1 MFDSSRRFRRR
12 GWRGGKARMRM
23 RMNIRSYK
31 KYYQRNWASSSHNV
45 WVTQRLQTDL
55 MLKAYKVFHV
65 KAARHM
71 QFVWTGHLVNHC
83 KEEETICWLNIE
95 FNWQLHLSKVTI
107 TFLKTSCFIQ
117 WRLRELLT
125 PITNA
130 VKKLPSPSAIS
141 IATMHRFS
149 NFSPISIGGQLTWS

>member
-1 MFDSSRRFRRR
+1 MKRRQSYTNV
-12 GWRGGKARMRM
+12 
-23 RMNIRSYK
+23 RMNWRSYK

-45 WVTQRLQTDL
+45 WFTQPLQTDL

-83 KEEETICWLNIE
+83 KEEETICWLNIR
-95 FNWQLHLSKVTI
+95 FNWQLHLSKVII

-149 NFSPISIGGQLTWS
+149 NFSPISIGGQFTWS